1 MWRDMGERF
10 CGLQEMD
17 QQVIQQ
23 NFYGPQGSIK
33 LHNVKSRQKNI
44 VTLAIEDAYD
54 GTAPPIKPISFT
66 HPTLIHALH

>member
-1 MWRDMGERF
+1 MWRDIGERF

-44 VTLAIEDAYD
+44 VTLAIEDA
-54 GTAPPIKPISFT
+54 
-66 HPTLIHALH
+66 